1 MRGWGYVA
9 GMWQRRLGAVGVWR
23 SVTDTDAE
31 LAVAIE
37 ELGYGA
43 LWLGGSPPA
52 DLEAAERLLDAT
64 SSIVVATGITNIWS
78 ADAAEL
84 AASYHRI
91 EERHPGRL
99 LLGIGSGH
107 REATPQRTKPLQAM
121 RDYLD
126 VLDEHGVP
134 VEARILSALGPKML
148 ATAAER
154 SVGTH
159 PYLTIPSQTAEM
171 RTDLGPDAIVAP
183 EQTVVLDVDPDR
195 ARESARAFLDRYLQL
210 SNYTRTMQRGGFTAD
225 DVALPGSDRLV
236 DEIVV
241 HGDAAD
247 LATGV
252 QAHLDAGADH
262 VCVQVVPADSSVV
275 ATLTDLATALGL
287 ARRA

>member
-1 MRGWGYVA
+1 MRRRGYSA

-23 SVTDTDAE
+23 SVTDADPE

-84 AASYHRI
+84 AAAYHRI

-126 VLDEHGVP
+126 VLDEQGVP

-148 ATAAER
+148 ATASAR

-183 EQTVVLDVDPDR
+183 EQTVVLDTDTER
-195 ARESARAFLDRYLQL
+195 ARGSAREFLSRYLQL
-210 SNYTRTMQRGGFTAD
+210 QNYTRTMQRGGFTED

-241 HGDAAD
+241 HGDAAA
-247 LATGV
+247 LATAV